1 MGRIKSKMIKNAA
14 KELLASNI
22 VFSPDFN
29 DNKKILANHL
39 PSKPVRNKVAGYIAR
54 LVKMKN
60 NPKAVRQSLPLE
72 Q

>member
-14 KELLASNI
+14 KELLESNI

-60 NPKAVRQSLPLE
+60 NPKPVRQSLPLE